1 MKRNWDVIREILCA
15 VEAIP
20 SPDQVLEL
28 NDFDSE
34 RRDEISYHA
43 RLLLEAGLAEGRM
56 IDSLSAESADFY
68 LSRLTWVGHDLLDS
82 IRSDT
87 VWEKTK
93 DAFASKGLDMT
104 FELLKS
110 VAVRVASSLVGVA

>member
-1 MKRNWDVIREILCA
+1 MKRNWDVIRELLCA

-20 SPDQVLEL
+20 SHDEVVDLD
-28 NDFDSE
+28 DFDSD

-56 IDSLSAESADFY
+56 IDSLNAETADFY
-68 LSRLTWVGHDLLDS
+68 LSRLTWMGHDLLDS

-93 DAFASKGLDMT
+93 AVFASKGLDMT
-104 FELLKS
+104 FDLLKS
-110 VAVRVASSLVGVA
+110 VAVRVATSLVGDA